1 MVKTLMSTMTIAM
14 VAADDVTSL
23 LQLSAGVRQSQGQRI
38 LAAVADEGKDTICV
52 EAAAGDVAPV
62 IGSFTA
68 RVSQQTAMVAAGSV
82 AGEAGSFCV
91 AKQDVLLMQRTFG
104 LNTARDFEAAL
115 GSKKAAVATTTTT
128 TTVDF
133 DNFDFAG
140 DLNKTVVV
148 KVDACPKVEAGLVQ
162 TMDASV
168 QQKSAKKELN
178 ADQLRVC
185 ACRNFLKSNVEQA
198 FSVPEIKELFKGM
211 QNQAEIR
218 ARSSGTGL
226 LQRNFDT
233 VLAAKKP
240 KDTTTTTTTEPV
252 AAAAI
257 VAACTGASSMGN
269 WTSVAQLL
277 NNPDVTSLAH
287 AANITGGWSHCDQSW
302 VVQGACGVFDTGICT
317 AECKGID
324 TGICDLNST
333 DTAYCNISCKKHEG
347 LAKASCIQKLCTDPF
362 VKPCQQKLVTECNT
376 KCVNKIATAR

>member
-38 LAAVADEGKDTICV
+38 LAAVAEEGTDTICV
-52 EAAAGDVAPV
+52 EAGAGDVAPV
-62 IGSFTA
+62 MGSFTA
-68 RVSQQTAMVAAGSV
+68 RVSQQMVMVAAGSV

-91 AKQDVLLMQRTFG
+91 AKQDVLLIQRTFG

-115 GSKKAAVATTTTT
+115 GSKKATTTTT
-128 TTVDF
+128 TTIDF
-133 DNFDFAG
+133 DTFDFAG

-168 QQKSAKKELN
+168 QQKAAKKELN

-198 FSVPEIKELFKGM
+198 FYAPEIKELFKGM
-211 QNQAEIR
+211 QNQAIMKNLPQRSGLMDEIGNFDSSTQLRNVEEKEVKDRNAMLDAIR
-218 ARSSGTGL
+218 ARGSGTAL

-240 KDTTTTTTTEPV
+240 KDTTTTTTKPV

-257 VAACTGASSMGN
+257 VTACTGASYMGN

-277 NNPDVTSLAH
+277 NNPEMTSLFH
-287 AANITGGWSHCDQSW
+287 QTLQGTSLGGWSHCDQSW
-302 VVQGACGVFDTGICT
+302 VVQGACGVFVD
-317 AECKGID
+317 A
-324 TGICDLNST
+324 
-333 DTAYCNISCKKHEG
+333 A
-347 LAKASCIQKLCTDPF
+347 AA
-362 VKPCQQKLVTECNT
+362 
-376 KCVNKIATAR
+376 ATAR

>member
-1 MVKTLMSTMTIAM
+1 M

-38 LAAVADEGKDTICV
+38 LAAVAEEGKDTICV
-52 EAAAGDVAPV
+52 EAVAGDVAPV
-62 IGSFTA
+62 MGSFTA
-68 RVSQQTAMVAAGSV
+68 RVSQQMVMVAAGSV

-115 GSKKAAVATTTTT
+115 GSKKAAAATTTTT

-133 DNFDFAG
+133 DDFDFAG

-148 KVDACPKVEAGLVQ
+148 NVGACPKVEAGLVQ

-168 QQKSAKKELN
+168 QQKSAKKELELN

-185 ACRNFLKSNVEQA
+185 ACRNFLKSNVEKA

-211 QNQAEIR
+211 QNQAIMKNLPQRPGLMDEIGNFDSSTQLRNVEEKEVKDRNALMAAIR
-218 ARSSGTGL
+218 ARSSGTAL

-240 KDTTTTTTTEPV
+240 KDTTTTTTTTTKYTKPV

-257 VAACTGASSMGN
+257 VAACTGASYMGN

-287 AANITGGWSHCDQSW
+287 AANITGGWSHCDKSW
-302 VVQGACGVFDTGICT
+302 VVQGACGVFVD
-317 AECKGID
+317 A
-324 TGICDLNST
+324 
-333 DTAYCNISCKKHEG
+333 A
-347 LAKASCIQKLCTDPF
+347 AA
-362 VKPCQQKLVTECNT
+362 
-376 KCVNKIATAR
+376 ATAR